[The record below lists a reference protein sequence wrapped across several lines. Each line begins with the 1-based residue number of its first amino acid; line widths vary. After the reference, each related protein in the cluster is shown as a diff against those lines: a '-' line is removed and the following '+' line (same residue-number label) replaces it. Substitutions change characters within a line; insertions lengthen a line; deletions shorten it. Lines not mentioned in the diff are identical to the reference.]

1 MNQIRLPDVLSLE
14 NTEELWR
21 SLLRPLRWDGPQGV
35 PQIKLD
41 VHEDDAAYTVKA
53 EMPGVKKEDIDVRI
67 EGAQV
72 SISAEVKKSDE
83 KKEGTRVL
91 RAERYEGF
99 VSRSFTLGCEI
110 DRDKVSARYQ
120 DGVLELRLPKK
131 QSGAAHKVTIE

>member
-14 NTEELWR
+14 NTDELWR
-21 SLLRPLRWDGPQGV
+21 SLLRPLRWDGPQAV

-41 VHEDDAAYTVKA
+41 VHEDDGAYTVKA

-91 RAERYEGF
+91 RAERYEGL
-99 VSRSFTLGCEI
+99 SLI
-110 DRDKVSARYQ
+110 
-120 DGVLELRLPKK
+120 
-131 QSGAAHKVTIE
+131 HI

>member
-1 MNQIRLPDVLSLE
+1 
-14 NTEELWR
+14 
-21 SLLRPLRWDGPQGV
+21 
-35 PQIKLD
+35 
-41 VHEDDAAYTVKA
+41 
-53 EMPGVKKEDIDVRI
+53 MPGVKKEDIDVRI